1 MPYTPPITGCF
12 CNKHYRHDGCAV
24 RAGHF
29 EAAGAAALKAVAA
42 GVPEAPLEHA
52 KLLWAM
58 EKPHRAIVD
67 MEQARLC
74 SGLPCTWAVAA

>member
-1 MPYTPPITGCF
+1 MRGP
-12 CNKHYRHDGCAV
+12 
-24 RAGHF
+24 AGHF

-58 EKPHRAIVD
+58 DKPHRAIVD
-67 MEQARLC
+67 MEQV
-74 SGLPCTWAVAA
+74 PAASAQDRPAPDAGT